1 MPVIDR
7 VTKGAPVNIHNNPQ
21 TRQLS
26 RSLWLR
32 LALMVVVWS
41 LFCALFALTTQDF
54 WHTVGEAVART
65 QSPWQQYP
73 TADYNALVEHGL
85 FNGEREYQVQMIYDA
100 AGEPTYY
107 VRDIT
112 IYEQLRAL
120 KGPLALGAYLLGLLV
135 MAGLVLRRSI
145 GYYAQ
150 LTGAV
155 AQLAANP
162 EDPVRLSGEL
172 SVTEQELNQV
182 RCQRIAADK
191 AAHAAEHR
199 KDELVTYL
207 AHDLRTPMTSVIGY
221 LDLLCEAPELP
232 NDAKERYIAI
242 ARDRAVR
249 LEGLVEELFE
259 ITRFNLQTIPL
270 ERQEV
275 DLAMLAEQVADEA
288 YPDACDHHLTIKVT
302 AQEGAICSVDP
313 ERIARMLGNLLRNAV
328 AHATPHTE
336 ISVAVTCTSMPQG
349 PNVPAVMTPAPGAPT
364 PPAEA
369 EAAAMSA
376 AAPMNGH
383 DSEGAASRGPEA
395 VELAVAD
402 HGPDIPPELIP
413 HVFERFVRGD
423 ESRGQEG
430 GTGLGLSI
438 VQEIVQAHEGLVSVE
453 SGGGTTVFRVFL
465 PKTPISAGD
474 VGALA

>member
-1 MPVIDR
+1 MSF
-7 VTKGAPVNIHNNPQ
+7 HNNPQ

-32 LALMVVVWS
+32 LAVLVAIWS

-54 WHTVGEAVART
+54 WHSVGEAVARS
-65 QSPWQQYP
+65 QSPWQEYSV
-73 TADYNALVEHGL
+73 ADYNALVERGL
-85 FNGEREYQVQMIYDA
+85 FNGEREYQIQMIYDA
-100 AGEPTYY
+100 AGDPTYY

-112 IYEQLRAL
+112 VYEQLRDL
-120 KGPLALGAYLLGLLV
+120 KGPLALGAYLLGLV
-135 MAGLVLRRSI
+135 IISGVVLRRSI

-155 AQLAANP
+155 ANLVAHP
-162 EDPVRLSGEL
+162 EEPVRLSDEL

-221 LDLLCEAPELP
+221 LDLLCEAPDLP
-232 NDAKERYIAI
+232 ADAKTRYIAI

-288 YPDACDHHLTIKVT
+288 YPDATEHQLTIKVT
-302 AQEGAICSVDP
+302 AQEGVICSVDP

-336 ISVAVTCTSMPQG
+336 ITVGVSCTFMPQ
-349 PNVPAVMTPAPGAPT
+349 VPGVSADTPAPGALT
-364 PPAEA
+364 PSAEA
-369 EAAAMSA
+369 EAFAPAAI
-376 AAPMNGH
+376 PMPAQDAEVG
-383 DSEGAASRGPEA
+383 DTQGPEA
-395 VELAVAD
+395 VELSVAD

-438 VQEIVQAHEGLVSVE
+438 VQEIVQAHGGLVSVE

-465 PKTPISAGD
+465 PKEPSAR
-474 VGALA
+474 